1 MVKFVFERSVSTC
14 LLYDMFK
21 EKKTSVD
28 KTGQISNQISVLFGK
43 THAPTLD
50 LRSRSVICLSL
61 KELIVFKVDGS
72 F

>member
-1 MVKFVFERSVSTC
+1 
-14 LLYDMFK
+14 MFK